1 MPSTTASVIKASQIA
16 SNSADQGD
24 LSSDSLAKSDLTTA
38 LELCENASPELL
50 ATTLKSVLPDR
61 AFQIY
66 SKLCPETQANLNP
79 FLNER
84 YIAQWKRN
92 ATFPENTIGRLMEP
106 AFATLLKETSVAH
119 AIEHIRDECTREF
132 ITYLY
137 VVDDKHALVG
147 LVVMRDLLLA
157 EPSQSLADIMLTDV
171 FCLKPSTEIMQAM
184 RNAISRHYPVYPITD
199 ENGVLVGLVRGAR
212 LFEAQA
218 FEISAQAGSMV
229 GVEKEERSSTHWLR
243 SFLYRHPW
251 LQLNLLTAFLAGAVV
266 NAFQGTIDQIVIL
279 ASFLPILAGQSG
291 NTGCQSL
298 AVTLRGLTLGEL
310 DPSRFSHVV
319 IKEGFLG
326 ILNGCLVGLTAG
338 AAMFLL
344 AYYQDIPHAGIL
356 SLVVFI
362 AMVGSCCISGLSG
375 VIVPMTLKKIGADP
389 ATASSIFLTTTT
401 DVASMGMLL
410 ALATALLL

>member
-1 MPSTTASVIKASQIA
+1 MPSTTSTISPKSDKSQKTHTQVD
-16 SNSADQGD
+16 SSGD
-24 LSSDSLAKSDLTTA
+24 TLTKSDLTRA
-38 LELCENASPELL
+38 LQLCENASPEQI
-50 ATTLKSVLPDR
+50 AIALKSLLPDR
-61 AFQIY
+61 ALELY
-66 SKLCPETQANLNP
+66 STLPPETHADLTP
-79 FLNER
+79 HLNER
-84 YIAQWKRN
+84 YIAQWEYN
-92 ATFPENTIGRLMEP
+92 ATFPEDSVGRLMEP
-106 AFATLLKETSVAH
+106 TFATLSKETSVAD
-119 AIEHIRDECTREF
+119 AIEHIRQEGVREF

-137 VVDDKHALVG
+137 VTDDRNKLVG
-147 LVVMRDLLLA
+147 IVAMRDLLLA
-157 EPSQSLADIMLTDV
+157 QATQSLGEVMLTNV
-171 FCLKPSTEIMQAM
+171 FCLAPTTEVMEAM
-184 RNAISRHYPVYPITD
+184 KNAISRHYPVYPITD
-199 ENGVLVGLVRGAR
+199 DQQVLVGLVRGAR

-266 NAFQGTIDQIVIL
+266 NAFQGTIDEIVIL

-310 DPSRFSHVV
+310 DPARFSHVV
-319 IKEGFLG
+319 LKEGLLG
-326 ILNGCLVGLTAG
+326 VLNGCLVGLTAG
-338 AAMFLL
+338 TAMFLL
-344 AYYQDIPHAGIL
+344 AYYQDIPNAGTL
-356 SLVVFI
+356 SFIVFI

>member
-1 MPSTTASVIKASQIA
+1 MARALQLSEHAPPEQLAIA
-16 SNSADQGD
+16 
-24 LSSDSLAKSDLTTA
+24 
-38 LELCENASPELL
+38 
-50 ATTLKSVLPDR
+50 LKSMLPDR
-61 AFQIY
+61 AFQMY
-66 SKLCPETQANLNP
+66 SQLTPETQANLAP
-79 FLNER
+79 FLNEK
-84 YIAQWKRN
+84 YISQW
-92 ATFPENTIGRLMEP
+92 EYNTSFSEDSIGRLMDP
-106 AFATLLKETSVAH
+106 AFATLSRETSVAD
-119 AIEHIRDECTREF
+119 AIEYIRAEGSREF
-132 ITYLY
+132 ITYIY
-137 VVDDKHALVG
+137 VTDDHHKLVG

-157 EPSQSLADIMLTDV
+157 KPTQSLADVMLTDV
-171 FCLKPSTEIMQAM
+171 FSLKPSTEVMEAM
-184 RNAISRHYPVYPITD
+184 KNAISRHYPVYPITD
-199 ENGVLVGLVRGAR
+199 ERGILVGLIRGAR

-229 GVEKEERSSTHWLR
+229 GVEKEERSSTHWLK

-310 DPSRFSHVV
+310 DPSKFSHVAL
-319 IKEGFLG
+319 KEGLLG
-326 ILNGCLVGLTAG
+326 VLNGCLVGITA
-338 AAMFLL
+338 ATAMFLL
-344 AYYQDIPHAGIL
+344 AYYQDIPHAATL
-356 SLVVFI
+356 SFVVFI

>member
-1 MPSTTASVIKASQIA
+1 MTEDSIA
-16 SNSADQGD
+16 QDLISSALLNQ
-24 LSSDSLAKSDLTTA
+24 SDMTTA
-38 LELCENASPELL
+38 LQVCENARPEQV
-50 ATTLKSVLPDR
+50 ARALKSLLP
-61 AFQIY
+61 AQALQIY
-66 SKLCPETQANLNP
+66 TQLSPATHEKLVPH
-79 FLNER
+79 LNER
-84 YIAQWKRN
+84 YIAQWEYN
-92 ATFPENTIGRLMEP
+92 TTFPEDSVGRLMEP
-106 AFATLLKETSVAH
+106 AFATLSKETTVAD
-119 AIEHIRDECTREF
+119 AITHIREEGSREF

-137 VVDDKHALVG
+137 VTEGAHTLVG

-157 EPSQSLADIMLTDV
+157 QPTQSLAEVMLTDI
-171 FCLKPSTEIMQAM
+171 FCLTPTTEIMDAM
-184 RNAISRHYPVYPITD
+184 KNAIARHYPVYPVTD
-199 ENGVLVGLVRGAR
+199 EKRALIGLVRGAR

-229 GVEKEERSSTHWLR
+229 GVEKEERSSTHWMR

-310 DPSRFSHVV
+310 TTSRFSHVV
-319 IKEGFLG
+319 LKEGFLG

-338 AAMFLL
+338 TAMFLL
-344 AYYQDIPHAGIL
+344 AYYQNIPHATTL
-356 SLVVFI
+356 SFVVFI